1 MAFLN
6 ECEGMCGVNQ
16 SYLYRTKFAGAD
28 GRRACMMQRSL
39 SGAIVIVA
47 ILSMAASGAGHP
59 VFAGVLMLGVSLIGI
74 AKLVAAP

>member
-1 MAFLN
+1 
-6 ECEGMCGVNQ
+6 
-16 SYLYRTKFAGAD
+16 
-28 GRRACMMQRSL
+28 MMQRSL

-74 AKLVAAP
+74 AKLAWL